1 MENTT
6 IKAVKFQKNLT
17 IGISTAAAV
26 VVTILTVAFALL
38 AISATADGTGLF
50 EAAPVVARAHSDT
63 AVTDGGMVALGA
75 GIASIGFV
83 GAGIG
88 QGYAAGKAAEA
99 VGRNPEA
106 EGKIR
111 NMMFVGAAVAES
123 SALYALVIS
132 IMCLFVA

>member
-6 IKAVKFQKNLT
+6 IKAVKNMRNLT
-17 IGISTAAAV
+17 IGISTAAIISV
-26 VVTILTVAFALL
+26 VVLTVLFALTF
-38 AISATADGTGLF
+38 ITTN
-50 EAAPVVARAHSDT
+50 HDT
-63 AVTDGGMVALGA
+63 SSLIMAVKAEDTVTDAGMVAIGA

-106 EGKIR
+106 EGQIR

-123 SALYALVIS
+123 SALYALVIA
-132 IMCLFVA
+132 IMCLFVV

>member
-1 MENTT
+1 METKT
-6 IKAVKFQKNLT
+6 IKVIKTLKKNN
-17 IGISTAAAV
+17 IAIISMAIISFI
-26 VVTILTVAFALL
+26 ILTSLFIVLIVNKGSFIPMNEDALSIL
-38 AISATADGTGLF
+38 NG
-50 EAAPVVARAHSDT
+50 HSDT
-63 AVTDGGMVALGA
+63 GITDGGMVAIGA
-75 GIASIGFV
+75 GLASSSFI

-106 EGKIR
+106 EAQIR

-123 SALYALVIS
+123 SALYGLVIA

>member
-1 MENTT
+1 METKT
-6 IKAVKFQKNLT
+6 IKTMKMLKRNNVAIIATSIISFIVLT
-17 IGISTAAAV
+17 SLFLVLVLNNGTFTPVNV
-26 VVTILTVAFALL
+26 VQILT
-38 AISATADGTGLF
+38 
-50 EAAPVVARAHSDT
+50 HSDT
-63 AVTDGGMVALGA
+63 GITDGGLVAIGA
-75 GIASIGFV
+75 GTASIAFI

-106 EGKIR
+106 EAQIR

-123 SALYALVIS
+123 SALYGLVIA

>member
-6 IKAVKFQKNLT
+6 IKAVKNMRNLT
-17 IGISTAAAV
+17 IGISTAAIISV
-26 VVTILTVAFALL
+26 VVLTVLFALTFVTTNTDTNSL
-38 AISATADGTGLF
+38 IMA
-50 EAAPVVARAHSDT
+50 VRAEDT
-63 AVTDGGMVALGA
+63 ITDAGMVAIGA
-75 GIASIGFV
+75 GIASVGFV

-106 EGKIR
+106 EGQIR

-123 SALYALVIS
+123 SALYALVIA
-132 IMCLFVA
+132 IMCLFVV

>member
-1 MENTT
+1 METKT
-6 IKAVKFQKNLT
+6 IKTIKTLKRNNITIITMAIISFIVLT
-17 IGISTAAAV
+17 TLFIILMTNDGALTSLSNMSILGEYSSTGATDSGI
-26 VVTILTVAFALL
+26 VA
-38 AISATADGTGLF
+38 I
-50 EAAPVVARAHSDT
+50 
-63 AVTDGGMVALGA
+63 GA
-75 GIASIGFV
+75 GIASISFI

-106 EGKIR
+106 EAQIR

-123 SALYALVIS
+123 SALYGLVIA

>member
-6 IKAVKFQKNLT
+6 IKTLNNMKKLT
-17 IGISTAAAV
+17 IGISTAAIISAV
-26 VVTILTVAFALL
+26 VLTILFVLTFVPAG
-38 AISATADGTGLF
+38 ATPANQFITTY
-50 EAAPVVARAHSDT
+50 AHSDST
-63 AVTDGGMVALGA
+63 VTDGGIVALGA

-83 GAGIG
+83 GAGVG

-123 SALYALVIS
+123 SALYALVIA